1 MLTTLADSMLNYLE
15 TVEIVLNY
23 RCVNG
28 RNVTDLTGNK
38 HLIEGMVVVV
48 HLHCLINLVMS

>member
-1 MLTTLADSMLNYLE
+1 MLTTLTDSMLNYLE
-15 TVEIVLNY
+15 TAEIVLNY

-38 HLIEGMVVVV
+38 HLIEGVVVVV
-48 HLHCLINLVMS
+48 H